1 MNKLTFLS
9 SQSSDE
15 MYEADFE
22 YDPTKYH
29 LEEEQF
35 LSDSGGITEQIDSET
50 MQILKQW
57 W

>member
-9 SQSSDE
+9 HQSSDE

-35 LSDSGGITEQIDSET
+35 LSDSGVITEQIDTET
-50 MQILKQW
+50 MQILRQW
-57 W
+57 